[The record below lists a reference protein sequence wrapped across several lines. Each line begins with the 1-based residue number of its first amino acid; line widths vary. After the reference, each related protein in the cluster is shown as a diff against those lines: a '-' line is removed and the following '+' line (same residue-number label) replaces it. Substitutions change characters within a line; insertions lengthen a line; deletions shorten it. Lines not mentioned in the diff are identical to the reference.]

1 MAKMGRYCKAY
12 PVERFREFSG
22 WTENT
27 QNMRK
32 EKQAGEGKEAE
43 ATAQPAERDYFFLQ
57 ENFVVTDGIFLDENI
72 IFDNVTPEWIDFC
85 KNSLGF
91 EVPPV
96 ESAADGKSGQ
106 ENMSV
111 GSQ

>member
-12 PVERFREFSG
+12 PVARFREFSG

-32 EKQAGEGKEAE
+32 EKQEGDGNEAE
-43 ATAQPAERDYFFLQ
+43 AAEQSTVRDYFFLQ
-57 ENFVVTDGIFLDENI
+57 ENFVVTDGIFLDENV
-72 IFDNVTPEWIDFC
+72 IFDDTTPEWIEFC

-91 EVPPV
+91 EVPPA
-96 ESAADGKSGQ
+96 EPAADVKSEQ
-106 ENMSV
+106 ENLSA